1 MIDTC
6 KNIMI
11 VSMFVVVM
19 LNLGLTVYTLNV
31 VKNASTQ
38 LSSGTSG
45 LSDVNTHL
53 QQLSSMATQ
62 VQQLMDS
69 LGPKSRLAFNLFP
82 ISIPNLL
89 NEVLRVDFQSMA
101 HNISKLALSVESAM
115 RFHNQGE
122 GMLSAAQYSSLVASV
137 AKQVN
142 YLKPVNNPKYAPPED
157 TENNDLVL
165 LVVSGLMNII
175 DFEVDDPQPWAE
187 LASTCMDFV
196 DNFLSVNWAGTYTGE
211 YGQRLSWSIMQQV
224 QSPFQSVFDYC
235 FALANLTTS
244 DQFNLGDMLAHLND
258 QVSDPNSNKGRG
270 L

>member
-1 MIDTC
+1 MVDKC

-38 LSSGTSG
+38 LSSGTTG
-45 LSDVNTHL
+45 LSDVKVHL

-82 ISIPNLL
+82 VSIPNLL
-89 NEVLRVDFQSMA
+89 NEVLRVDFQA
-101 HNISKLALSVESAM
+101 LAQNLTRFALGVESVM
-115 RFHNQGE
+115 RQNNQGE
-122 GMLSAAQYSSLVASV
+122 GMLSVAQYSSLVASI
-137 AKQVN
+137 AKQAN
-142 YLKPVNNPKYAPPED
+142 YLKPVQNPKYAPPED
-157 TENNDLVL
+157 LENNDLMHF
-165 LVVSGLMNII
+165 VVSGLMNII

-196 DNFLSVNWAGTYTGE
+196 DNFLSVNWAGNYVGE
-211 YGQRLSWSIMQQV
+211 YGNRLSWSIMQQI

-235 FALANLTTS
+235 FALANLTMS
-244 DQFNLGDMLAHLND
+244 DKFNLGMLADINRE
-258 QVSDPNSNKGRG
+258 SEGRG
-270 L
+270 GK